1 MKPTPSQ
8 SINHLLQYNIMNQ
21 FNITLTSDQLKA
33 LQDTLLFVYDVGL
46 PDSIDDNQQGFDQVF
61 DKVMD
66 ADSWIYLR

>member
-1 MKPTPSQ
+1 
-8 SINHLLQYNIMNQ
+8 MNQ

-46 PDSIDDNQQGFDQVF
+46 PDSIDDNPQGFDQVF

-66 ADSWIYLR
+66 ADS

>member
-1 MKPTPSQ
+1 
-8 SINHLLQYNIMNQ
+8 MNQ